1 MNNETKTCKRCGRVL
16 PIEQMYRNVF
26 GVSNVCC
33 ECRKEAYHATMAKR
47 KERKDLVEQLE
58 DAKSARLSS
67 FTPRELM
74 QELKRRGYEGT
85 LTYMEVH
92 TIDLNKEF

>member
-1 MNNETKTCKRCGRVL
+1 MNNETKKCKRCGSVL
-16 PIEQMYRNVF
+16 PIEQMYHNAL
-26 GVSNVCC
+26 GAISVCLD
-33 ECRKEAYHATMAKR
+33 CRKEAYHATIAKR
-47 KERKDLVEQLE
+47 KERKDLQGQLE

-85 LTYMEVH
+85 LTYTEVH